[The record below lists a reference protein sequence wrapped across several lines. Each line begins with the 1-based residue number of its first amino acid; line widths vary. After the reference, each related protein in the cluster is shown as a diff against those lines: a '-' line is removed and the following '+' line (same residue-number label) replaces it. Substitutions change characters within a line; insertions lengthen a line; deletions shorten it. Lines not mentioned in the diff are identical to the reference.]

1 MGKISGEKKIILDKN
16 ETKRMLREAQ
26 RTAARRA
33 RRAAREAQ
41 KLQEDINRALK
52 EIKTPEQL
60 EELRRNIQTSGT
72 AAQRRR
78 FKNLEHNS
86 IVLGNTPVPKSSEP
100 VTWNKYLTEHGR
112 SVGQTP
118 VSGLAEME
126 RRAAERITQSHQHNE
141 LQDMYSKLFEYGNCK
156 HPNATP
162 MGNAP
167 VPKSSES
174 VTWNKY
180 LTEHGRPAGQTP
192 VSGLAEM
199 ERRAAEK
206 LRISE
211 QNINGTLNTG
221 NITSGER
228 TVESALTNNTH
239 GKAQLSKSAR
249 TNIKIKAMIRKIKK
263 LPLGRIG
270 IGGLVAT
277 AIGIICCK
285 LFTNN
290 KENSPELTANP
301 NTSMAMVP
309 DDSTTAIHSKPQD
322 NATLAT
328 TTGTNDSTTVTSYV
342 NPADTA
348 PVISEE
354 KDITEIPD
362 EITETETEIIN
373 YIVKKYDNIWNIAK
387 AFLTEKNG
395 RIPTNKEILVLT
407 LKIMEMNDKEYEKDN
422 YTVLIY
428 PKEKLRVEM

>member
-100 VTWNKYLTEHGR
+100 VTWNKYLTE
-112 SVGQTP
+112 
-118 VSGLAEME
+118 
-126 RRAAERITQSHQHNE
+126 
-141 LQDMYSKLFEYGNCK
+141 Y
-156 HPNATP
+156 
-162 MGNAP
+162 
-167 VPKSSES
+167 
-174 VTWNKY
+174 
-180 LTEHGRPAGQTP
+180 GRPAGQTP

-301 NTSMAMVP
+301 NTSMAIVP

-322 NATLAT
+322 NATLTT

-395 RIPTNKEILVLT
+395 RTPTNKEILVLT